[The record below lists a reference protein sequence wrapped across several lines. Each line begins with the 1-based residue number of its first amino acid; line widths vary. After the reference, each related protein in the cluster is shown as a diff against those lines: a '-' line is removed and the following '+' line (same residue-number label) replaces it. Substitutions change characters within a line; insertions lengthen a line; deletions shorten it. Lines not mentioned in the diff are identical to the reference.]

1 MQRTAS
7 YPAVPEQPRTLAIAG
22 SLLLVSLSYVLLL
35 AAPVISR
42 HFGAFALGQGGLKT
56 LESWLPLACGA
67 GLVLGGASALVFVLT
82 QITREAQRRPYISLA
97 PVLAAFSACVLI
109 GLRAQLP
116 LPGVSSEHV
125 AVFALAVA
133 VVGGSL
139 VQTSRVSS
147 QLLGMACTFLPPAS
161 LFGVLWILSGSA
173 DPARVV
179 WSLPATTRAYLGVLT
194 LSSFLIGAVA
204 TLGRRADAAPAEGPM
219 LTARLPAATPPL
231 YGGYDFEQSYDAD
244 EAALRRRGLPAW
256 IIAVTAAAALL
267 LSFLAVKTYMERRA
281 ALSFLERDTSARVQ
295 PTSAALAP
303 ATSSLTIGEPTVQA
317 SKPAELAPSSVER
330 PAEAAAPAAAI
341 APSRAETTATAAPEE
356 AKRALEASPS
366 AAPAQPLHE
375 KSSAVPEAHHV
386 HRSSSRARTHASAK
400 VASARKQPEARA
412 ESKRSE
418 VKPTIA
424 APVPAKPAPKE
435 DTVSVAL
442 KAARAA
448 TQDDAKPA
456 AAKSEPKAAPATRGD
471 ESLDEL
477 MDNVMKPAKGA
488 SKKHVTDD
496 PIFGL

>member
-35 AAPVISR
+35 AAPVITR
-42 HFGAFALGQGGLKT
+42 HFGTFALGQGGLKT

-97 PVLAAFSACVLI
+97 PVLAAFAACVLI

-161 LFGVLWILSGSA
+161 LFGVMWILSGSA

-179 WSLPATTRAYLGVLT
+179 WSLPPTTRAYLGVLT
-194 LSSFLIGAVA
+194 LSSFVIGAVA
-204 TLGRRADAAPAEGPM
+204 TLGRRAEAQAADEPMPMPM
-219 LTARLPAATPPL
+219 LTTRMPAAAPPL
-231 YGGYDFEQSYDAD
+231 YGGYDFEQSYEAD

-256 IIAVTAAAALL
+256 VIAVTAAAALV

-281 ALSFLERDTSARVQ
+281 AVSFLERDTSAKLQ
-295 PTSAALAP
+295 PAP
-303 ATSSLTIGEPTVQA
+303 AAAPAASSLTIGEPTVQPP
-317 SKPAELAPSSVER
+317 SPAAPEPAPSLAQRAAEVAQ
-330 PAEAAAPAAAI
+330 PAAAVAAPAVEAK
-341 APSRAETTATAAPEE
+341 PEVEAAP
-356 AKRALEASPS
+356 
-366 AAPAQPLHE
+366 
-375 KSSAVPEAHHV
+375 SAVPPQPLQEKSAALSEPHHT
-386 HRSSSRARTHASAK
+386 HRSAKARSHASAK
-400 VASARKQPEARA
+400 VASARKQAERDEPKPRA
-412 ESKRSE
+412 EA
-418 VKPTIA
+418 KPAAPIA
-424 APVPAKPAPKE
+424 AKAAPKE
-435 DTVSVAL
+435 DSASVAL

-448 TQDDAKPA
+448 TKEEAKPA
-456 AAKSEPKAAPATRGD
+456 AKSESKAAPTTRGD

-477 MDNVMKPAKGA
+477 MDNVMKPGKA

-496 PIFGL
+496 PIYGL